1 MTKKIRDF
9 INSVFANTQIRDMT
23 GGRIFEFTTPQGT
36 HEYPFIFWFYIS
48 DKAMTTDLQGAGQ
61 AWQAEIQIT
70 CFSQTPQGAD
80 ELAHVVY
87 DAFTKAPRTDGILH
101 CYSTQVIPLYIDTD
115 EATQYA
121 LRIFINYQL

>member
-1 MTKKIRDF
+1 MTNKVRGF
-9 INSVFANTQIRDMT
+9 INSVFANAQIQERT
-23 GGRIFEFTTPQGT
+23 GGRIFEFSTPQGT
-36 HEYPFIFWFYIS
+36 HEYPFIFWYYIA

-70 CFSQTPQGAD
+70 CFSQTPQSAD
-80 ELAHVVY
+80 ELARVVY
-87 DAFTKAPRTDGILH
+87 DTFMKAPLTDGILH